1 MPRHFFEPSRQ
12 RLLAVC
18 LSEVVGGYLCVSM
31 ALVKNKPNAPED
43 GWVRLL
49 NVDTG
54 AVKDLKTKVSG
65 GDGAPVCLWLQ
76 PMGPT
81 HVSHGSMRR
90 RTCCR

>member
-18 LSEVVGGYLCVSM
+18 LSEVVGGYLCMSM

-49 NVDTG
+49 HVGTG

-65 GDGAPVCLWLQ
+65 GNETPGCLWLQ
-76 PMGPT
+76 STGPT
-81 HVSHGSMRR
+81 HL
-90 RTCCR
+90 